1 METYI
6 VNGVAVEY
14 DTFDLVNMEL
24 FGTEVERLKDF
35 ADSIKGKRYETFA
48 DSVSEL
54 REMCEGIKDFFDC
67 VVGEGTSE
75 KVFGTRV
82 NALDMTQ
89 AYYNFVAEVSARMQ
103 NAFSAPVAPAMN
115 REQRRAAERAR
126 RREEATQRAA
136 KRAAGDAE

>member
-6 VNGVAVEY
+6 VNGVAIEY

-35 ADSIKGKRYETFA
+35 ADSIKGKQYNDFA
-48 DSVSEL
+48 DSVAYL

-89 AYYNFVAEVSARMQ
+89 AYHNFVAEVSTKMQ
-103 NAFSAPVAPAMN
+103 NGFSVPVAPAMN
-115 REQRRAAERAR
+115 REQRRAAEREQR
-126 RREEATQRAA
+126 RAEAKAKAEA
-136 KRAAGDAE
+136 KRRAE

>member
-1 METYI
+1 MDTYI
-6 VNGVAVEY
+6 VNGVSVEY

-35 ADSIKGKRYETFA
+35 ADSIKGKQYNAFA
-48 DSVSEL
+48 DSVADL

-89 AYYNFVAEVSARMQ
+89 AYHNFVAEVSARMQ
-103 NAFSAPVAPAMN
+103 NGFSAPVAPAMN
-115 REQRRAAERAR
+115 REQRRAAEREQR
-126 RREEATQRAA
+126 RAEATARVEA
-136 KRAAGDAE
+136 KRHAE

>member
-6 VNGVAVEY
+6 VNGVAIEY

-35 ADSIKGKRYETFA
+35 ADSIKGKQYNDFA
-48 DSVSEL
+48 DSVADL

-89 AYYNFVAEVSARMQ
+89 AYHNFVAEVSARMQ
-103 NAFSAPVAPAMN
+103 NGFSAPVAPAMN
-115 REQRRAAERAR
+115 REQRRAAEREQSRA
-126 RREEATQRAA
+126 EATARVEA
-136 KRAAGDAE
+136 KRHAE

>member
-6 VNGVAVEY
+6 VNGVAIEY

-35 ADSIKGKRYETFA
+35 ADSIKGKTYETFA
-48 DSVSEL
+48 DSVADL

-89 AYYNFVAEVSARMQ
+89 AYHNFVAEVSAKMQ
-103 NAFSAPVAPAMN
+103 NGFSAPVDPAMN
-115 REQRRAAERAR
+115 REHRRAAEREKRRAEAAAR
-126 RREEATQRAA
+126 AEA
-136 KRAAGDAE
+136 KRHAE

>member
-6 VNGVAVEY
+6 VNGVAIEY

-35 ADSIKGKRYETFA
+35 ADSIKGKQYNDFA
-48 DSVSEL
+48 DSVADL

-89 AYYNFVAEVSARMQ
+89 AYHNFVAEVSAKMQ
-103 NAFSAPVAPAMN
+103 NGFSAPVAPAMN
-115 REQRRAAERAR
+115 IEQHRAAEREKR
-126 RREEATQRAA
+126 RAEAKEKAEA
-136 KRAAGDAE
+136 KRRAE

>member
-14 DTFDLVNMEL
+14 DTFDIVNMEL

-35 ADSIKGKRYETFA
+35 ADSIKGKQYETFA
-48 DSVSEL
+48 DSVADL

-75 KVFGTRV
+75 KVFGTCV
-82 NALDMTQ
+82 NTLDTTQ
-89 AYYNFVAEVSARMQ
+89 AYHNFVAEVSARMQ
-103 NAFSAPVAPAMN
+103 NGFSSPVAPAMN
-115 REQRRAAERAR
+115 REQRRAAEREQRRAEAAAR
-126 RREEATQRAA
+126 AEA
-136 KRAAGDAE
+136 KRRHAE

>member
-6 VNGVAVEY
+6 VNGVAIEY

-24 FGTEVERLKDF
+24 FGAEVERLKDF
-35 ADSIKGKRYETFA
+35 ADSINGKQYNAFA
-48 DSVSEL
+48 DSVADL

-89 AYYNFVAEVSARMQ
+89 AYNNFVAEVSARMQ
-103 NAFSAPVAPAMN
+103 NGFSAPVAPAMN
-115 REQRRAAERAR
+115 REQRRAEEREQRRAEAKAKA
-126 RREEATQRAA
+126 EA
-136 KRAAGDAE
+136 KRRAE

>member
-48 DSVSEL
+48 DSVSDL

-75 KVFGTRV
+75 NVFGDRV

-89 AYYNFVAEVSARMQ
+89 AYNTFVDEVSAKMRDG
-103 NAFSAPVAPAMN
+103 FSAPTMN
-115 REQRRAAERAR
+115 REQRRAAEREQRRAEAAAR
-126 RREEATQRAA
+126 AEA
-136 KRAAGDAE
+136 KRHGE

>member
-1 METYI
+1 MDTYI
-6 VNGVAVEY
+6 VNGVSVEY

-35 ADSIKGKRYETFA
+35 ADSIKGKRYNAFA
-48 DSVSEL
+48 DSVSDL

-75 KVFGTRV
+75 KVFGDRV

-89 AYYNFVAEVSARMQ
+89 AYHNFVAEVSARMQ
-103 NAFSAPVAPAMN
+103 NGFSAPVVPAMN
-115 REQRRAAERAR
+115 REQRRAAEREQR
-126 RREEATQRAA
+126 RAEATARAEA
-136 KRAAGDAE
+136 KRHAE

>member
-6 VNGVAVEY
+6 VNGVSIEY

-35 ADSIKGKRYETFA
+35 ADSIKGKTYETFA
-48 DSVSEL
+48 DSVADL

-103 NAFSAPVAPAMN
+103 NGFSAPVAPAMN
-115 REQRRAAERAR
+115 REQRRAAEREQR
-126 RREEATQRAA
+126 RAEAKAKAEA
-136 KRAAGDAE
+136 KRRAE

>member
-48 DSVSEL
+48 DSVSDL

-75 KVFGTRV
+75 KVFGDRV

-89 AYYNFVAEVSARMQ
+89 AYNTFVDEVSAKMRDG
-103 NAFSAPVAPAMN
+103 FSAPTMN
-115 REQRRAAERAR
+115 REQRRAAEREQRRAEAAAR
-126 RREEATQRAA
+126 AEA
-136 KRAAGDAE
+136 KRRAE